1 MKQNMSTQLQMNN
14 LTNLISVLVQKKKII
29 FFTIGIFII
38 IGIGTFFKMKTPPS
52 YSAQCSTLVLF
63 NNINNDKGVVIQNN
77 FGLDKKEN
85 ILPLRLY
92 PQIAQSI
99 LFLVQL
105 IDSNSITDST
115 LLRSEEL
122 ENIIPIKN
130 NFKISVDEANQTVFI
145 EANMPTPIEAARLA
159 LKIQQTL
166 CNYLINWYSKQQELA
181 IVLLQNNINEVLE
194 KIIQKQQELQR
205 LNLLKTKQHSISTPD
220 LIRLETEYQTLNT
233 LNTTLTKQL
242 QQKKLTQQNLSTY
255 ITTIDP
261 VVIPNSPV
269 NSSRSVTFYIAVFGL
284 LGLLVSLYIVII
296 HPIINSWSNK
306 NE

>member
-1 MKQNMSTQLQMNN
+1 MSTQLQINN
-14 LTNLISVLVQKKKII
+14 LTDFISVLIQKKKII
-29 FFTIGIFII
+29 LFTVGIFII
-38 IGIGTFFKMKTPPS
+38 IGIGTFFKMKTPPY
-52 YSAQCSTLVLF
+52 YSAHCSTLVLF
-63 NNINNDKGVVIQNN
+63 NNINNDKGLVIQNN

-92 PQIAQSI
+92 PQIAHSI
-99 LFLVQL
+99 PFLVQL

-122 ENIIPIKN
+122 ENIIQLKSHFN
-130 NFKISVDEANQTVFI
+130 ISVDEANQTVFI
-145 EANMPTPIEAARLA
+145 ETNMPTPMEAARLA
-159 LKIQQTL
+159 LKVQQTL

-220 LIRLETEYQTLNT
+220 LIRLETEYQTLIT

-261 VVIPNSPV
+261 VIIPNSPV

>member
-1 MKQNMSTQLQMNN
+1 MSTQLQINN
-14 LTNLISVLVQKKKII
+14 LPDFISVLIQKKKII
-29 FFTIGIFII
+29 LFTVGIFII
-38 IGIGTFFKMKTPPS
+38 IGIGTFFKMKTPPY
-52 YSAQCSTLVLF
+52 YSAHCSTLVLF
-63 NNINNDKGVVIQNN
+63 NNINNDKGLVIQNN

-92 PQIAQSI
+92 PQIAHSI
-99 LFLVQL
+99 PFLIQL
-105 IDSNSITDST
+105 IDSHTITDST

-122 ENIIPIKN
+122 ENIIQLKSHFN
-130 NFKISVDEANQTVFI
+130 ISVDEANQTVFI
-145 EANMPTPIEAARLA
+145 ETNMPTPMEAARLA
-159 LKIQQTL
+159 LKVQQTL

-242 QQKKLTQQNLSTY
+242 QQKKLTQQNLST
-255 ITTIDP
+255 
-261 VVIPNSPV
+261 
-269 NSSRSVTFYIAVFGL
+269 
-284 LGLLVSLYIVII
+284 
-296 HPIINSWSNK
+296 
-306 NE
+306 

>member
-1 MKQNMSTQLQMNN
+1 MSTQLQINN
-14 LTNLISVLVQKKKII
+14 LTDFISVLIQKKKII
-29 FFTIGIFII
+29 LFTVGIFII
-38 IGIGTFFKMKTPPS
+38 IGIGTFFKMKTPPY
-52 YSAQCSTLVLF
+52 YSAHCSTLVLF
-63 NNINNDKGVVIQNN
+63 NNINNDKGLVIQNN

-92 PQIAQSI
+92 PQIAHSI
-99 LFLVQL
+99 PFLVQL

-122 ENIIPIKN
+122 ENIIQLKSHFN
-130 NFKISVDEANQTVFI
+130 ISVDEANQTVFI
-145 EANMPTPIEAARLA
+145 ETNMPTPMEAARLA
-159 LKIQQTL
+159 LKVQQTL
-166 CNYLINWYSKQQELA
+166 CNYLINWYS
-181 IVLLQNNINEVLE
+181 
-194 KIIQKQQELQR
+194 KQQELQR

>member
-1 MKQNMSTQLQMNN
+1 
-14 LTNLISVLVQKKKII
+14 
-29 FFTIGIFII
+29 
-38 IGIGTFFKMKTPPS
+38 
-52 YSAQCSTLVLF
+52 
-63 NNINNDKGVVIQNN
+63 
-77 FGLDKKEN
+77 
-85 ILPLRLY
+85 
-92 PQIAQSI
+92 
-99 LFLVQL
+99 
-105 IDSNSITDST
+105 
-115 LLRSEEL
+115 
-122 ENIIPIKN
+122 
-130 NFKISVDEANQTVFI
+130 
-145 EANMPTPIEAARLA
+145 MPTPMEAARLA
-159 LKIQQTL
+159 LKVQQTL

>member
-1 MKQNMSTQLQMNN
+1 MSTQLQINN
-14 LTNLISVLVQKKKII
+14 LTDCISVLIQKKKII
-29 FFTIGIFII
+29 LFTVGIFII
-38 IGIGTFFKMKTPPS
+38 IGIGTFFKMKTPPY
-52 YSAQCSTLVLF
+52 YSAHCSTLVLF
-63 NNINNDKGVVIQNN
+63 NNINNDKGLVIQNN

-92 PQIAQSI
+92 PQIAHSI
-99 LFLVQL
+99 PFLVQL

-122 ENIIPIKN
+122 ENIIQLKSHFN
-130 NFKISVDEANQTVFI
+130 ISVDEANQTVFI
-145 EANMPTPIEAARLA
+145 ETNMPTPMEAARLA
-159 LKIQQTL
+159 LKVQQTL

-194 KIIQKQQELQR
+194 KIIQKQQE
-205 LNLLKTKQHSISTPD
+205 

-296 HPIINSWSNK
+296 HPVINSWSNK